1 MAQTCLHDIHQR
13 LGARIVDFH
22 GWDLPIQYEG
32 ILAEHRHCR
41 EAAVVF
47 NTSHMGQLLIR
58 GDHAAE
64 GLGCVTTQ
72 NAEALAVGRCAYGF
86 LLNEDAGI
94 IDDTILMR
102 LDEREFLLV
111 VNSATA
117 DGDAQWLRSHLPG
130 DVELLNQ
137 SASWGKIDL
146 QGPASCK
153 VLAAHADFDPASLAY
168 FTGRRGRCCGADC
181 VVSRTGYTG
190 ELGYE
195 IMADNDD
202 LPAIFDALLAEASVK
217 PAGLGARDSLR
228 LEMGYPLYG
237 QDIGLETNPIEAD
250 LGRFVRDDHE
260 FIGSRRLGEIRS
272 CGTDRRAV
280 AFRSASRRKT
290 SPDDEILRDGEPVGV
305 VSSGAFSPSL
315 EVSIGMGYVPA
326 KLSEAGTT
334 LSIRTARN
342 ELEVVVCPRP
352 IYRDGTCRTRQPM
365 TE

>member
-1 MAQTCLHDIHQR
+1 
-13 LGARIVDFH
+13 
-22 GWDLPIQYEG
+22 LPIQYDG

-41 EAAVVF
+41 SAAVVF
-47 NTSHMGQLLIR
+47 DTSHMGQLLIR

-64 GLGCVTTQ
+64 GLGSETTQ
-72 NAEALAVGRCAYGF
+72 NAEVLAVGRCAYGF
-86 LLNEDAGI
+86 LLNEEAGI

-117 DGDAQWLRSHLPG
+117 DGDTQWLRSHLPA

-153 VLAAHADFDPASLAY
+153 VLAGCADFDPASLAY
-168 FTGRRGRCCGADC
+168 FTGRRGRCCGSDC
-181 VVSRTGYTG
+181 IVSRTGYTG

-202 LPAIFDALLAEASVK
+202 LPMIFETLLAEASVK

-237 QDIGLETNPIEAD
+237 QDIDLETNPIEAD

-260 FIGSRRLGEIRS
+260 FVGSPRLREIRS
-272 CGTDRRAV
+272 RGTDRKAV

-290 SPDDEILRDGEPVGV
+290 NPDDEILRNGEPVGV
-305 VSSGAFSPSL
+305 VTSGAFSPSL

-326 KLSEAGTT
+326 EHSGAGTV
-334 LSIRTARN
+334 LSVRTARG
-342 ELEVVVCPRP
+342 ELDVTVCPRP
-352 IYRDGTCRTRQPM
+352 IYEHGTCRTKQPM